1 MKNWTCGQK
10 WYTRTEI
17 VDKLKSWKYY
27 NSPSSP
33 GLRPSTCGCSVRFC
47 CCLSLFLKLLSENTV
62 SRYHRA
68 PPRIY
73 LVGALRA
80 GWQLAY
86 PVECSEV
93 RWANYLHDKYLCQ
106 SLWAV
111 ELSTQIASS
120 TWTYSSMF
128 SSMVTLWSHDM
139 WAYYMAEQVGAPY
152 RLSMEIATLC
162 GMEIATL
169 SL

>member
-1 MKNWTCGQK
+1 MRQNGKTWDRVLGRTESSQYTIKYLNTWKIELADKND
-10 WYTRTEI
+10 TRTEK

-120 TWTYSSMF
+120 TWTYSST
-128 SSMVTLWSHDM
+128 SSYMVPLWDN
-139 WAYYMAEQVGAPY
+139 
-152 RLSMEIATLC
+152 
-162 GMEIATL
+162 GM
-169 SL
+169 